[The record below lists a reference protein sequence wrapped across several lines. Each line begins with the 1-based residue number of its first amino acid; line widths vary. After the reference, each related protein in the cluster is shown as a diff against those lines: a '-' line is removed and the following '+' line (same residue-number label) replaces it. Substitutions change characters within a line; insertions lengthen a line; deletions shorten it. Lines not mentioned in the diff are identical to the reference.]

1 MKPENS
7 KAILGGIVGT
17 IAMTLMMMYLAP
29 MMTGAPMD
37 IAAMLGNMLG
47 GSTMGMIAHLIMGII
62 VFPMIYVLMIY
73 HLVPGPPL
81 VRGLVYGVLLWA
93 AAVVVVMPIAG
104 AGVLMSNVGGMM
116 AVIAALI
123 GHLVYGGL
131 LGVIAGYGPT
141 RQT

>member
-17 IAMTLMMMYLAP
+17 IAMTLMMMYMAP
-29 MMTGAPMD
+29 MMTGMPMD

-47 GSTMGMIAHLIMGII
+47 GWTMGMIAHLIMGII

-73 HLVPGPPL
+73 HFVPGPPL
-81 VRGLVYGVLLWA
+81 VRGLVYGVLLWV

-116 AVIAALI
+116 AVIASLI

-141 RQT
+141 RRT

>member
-1 MKPENS
+1 MKPSNT
-7 KAILGGIVGT
+7 KAMIGGIVGT
-17 IAMTLMMMYLAP
+17 FVMTLMMMYVAP
-29 MMTGAPMD
+29 VLTGMPMD
-37 IAAMLGNMLG
+37 IAAMLGGMLG
-47 GSTMGMIAHLIMGII
+47 GWTMGMIAHVVMGAI
-62 VFPMIYVLMIY
+62 VFPLVYVLVVY
-73 HLVPGPPL
+73 HFIAGPPL
-81 VRGLVYGVLLWA
+81 VRGLVYGVILWM

-131 LGVIAGYGPT
+131 LGVIAGHGPM

>member
-1 MKPENS
+1 
-7 KAILGGIVGT
+7 
-17 IAMTLMMMYLAP
+17 MT
-29 MMTGAPMD
+29 
-37 IAAMLGNMLG
+37 
-47 GSTMGMIAHLIMGII
+47 
-62 VFPMIYVLMIY
+62 LMIY
-73 HLVPGPPL
+73 HLVPGPQL